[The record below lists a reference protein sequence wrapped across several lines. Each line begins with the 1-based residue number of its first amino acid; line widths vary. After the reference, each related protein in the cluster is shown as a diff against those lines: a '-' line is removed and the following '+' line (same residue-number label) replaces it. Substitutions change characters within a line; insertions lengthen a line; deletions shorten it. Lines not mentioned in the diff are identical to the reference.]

1 MIFTKQHSIDI
12 YRLVLFK
19 LSNQCLRIQ
28 FVFQILLVKTNRRPI
43 GT

>member
-1 MIFTKQHSIDI
+1 MIFIKQYNIDI

-19 LSNQCLRIQ
+19 LSNLCLRIQ
-28 FVFQILLVKTNRRPI
+28 FVFQILSVKNKRRLI